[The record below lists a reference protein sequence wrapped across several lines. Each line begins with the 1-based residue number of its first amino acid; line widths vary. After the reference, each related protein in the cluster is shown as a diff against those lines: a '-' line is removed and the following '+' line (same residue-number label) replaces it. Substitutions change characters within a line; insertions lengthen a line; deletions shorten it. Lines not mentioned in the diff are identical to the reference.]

1 MTIET
6 KYNIGD
12 KVWII
17 FRNKARCEIIN
28 NIRTISGLRIFDE
41 CGKMVDVEIKIEYC
55 FLDDEWVSEENCFPT
70 KEELL
75 KSL

>member
-12 KVWII
+12 DVWII
-17 FRNKARCEIIN
+17 FRNKARCKTIN
-28 NIRTISGLRIFDE
+28 NIRAIGGLRIFDE
-41 CGKMVDVEIKIEYC
+41 CGKIVDVEMKIEYC
-55 FLDDEWVSEENCFPT
+55 FLNDEWVSEENCFPT